1 MVCRDPLT
9 GHEWGLLERTCG
21 TAATRS
27 LREALHTDPSPI
39 ADVPDEIRAALAS
52 ELSAQLDDDERMS
65 SLGLELEEI
74 WVKLEQFL
82 WDQRG

>member
-1 MVCRDPLT
+1 M
-9 GHEWGLLERTCG
+9 
-21 TAATRS
+21 
-27 LREALHTDPSPI
+27 
-39 ADVPDEIRAALAS
+39 PDEIRAALAS